1 MARDHANRCPFCGKT
16 SPAEDAHLPKSHKPT
31 CGKRKA
37 LERKAAAPDPIDP
50 RVWEFL
56 RDHTDFR
63 RCMEEAAFFAGCVRA
78 DGMMGLA
85 RTTQRASRRVDH
97 YRAKARACV
106 REAVEAYR

>member
-1 MARDHANRCPFCGKT
+1 MARDHANRCLFCGKT

-37 LERKAAAPDPIDP
+37 LERKAAAPGPVDP
-50 RVWEFL
+50 RVWTFL

-63 RCMEEAAFFAGCVRA
+63 GWMKEGAWWSRWSPVSAFSIEYKAREAADCRA
-78 DGMMGLA
+78 
-85 RTTQRASRRVDH
+85 R
-97 YRAKARACV
+97 ARACV

>member
-37 LERKAAAPDPIDP
+37 LERLAASASPTDP
-50 RVWEFL
+50 RVWTFL
-56 RDHTDFR
+56 RDYTDFR
-63 RCMEEAAFFAGCVRA
+63 TMMSDAAFFKRGGQHSAHI
-78 DGMMGLA
+78 A
-85 RTTQRASRRVDH
+85 RD
-97 YRAKARACV
+97 YRARARACV